1 MIILSKMTQQ
11 EIDEWNELYEY
22 VRTNVLHYD
31 SNQALSKAMVLRLK
45 GLTKNKFMENKKIK
59 DTANYSYAVIL
70 NTFKFCMPDIQNK
83 LSINSFKDE
92 IHKFNYI
99 LKIVESNIN
108 NVYVRMKNAEK
119 AKSKT
124 ETMDMSTATN
134 KSANYQPKTES
145 TSSKLDDLW

>member
-1 MIILSKMTQQ
+1 MTQQ

-45 GLTKNKFMENKKIK
+45 GLITNKFMENSKIK
-59 DTANYSYAVIL
+59 DTANYSYATIL

-83 LSINSFKDE
+83 LQINSFKDE
-92 IHKFNYI
+92 MHKFNYI
-99 LKIVESNIN
+99 LKVIESNIN
-108 NVYVRMKNAEK
+108 NVYIRMKNAEK
-119 AKSKT
+119 AKEKT
-124 ETMDMSTATN
+124 ETIDMSTATH
-134 KSANYQPKTES
+134 KSAKYQTKTKT